1 MKPKEEI
8 KEIKKEEKETNE
20 KKVEERIEKA
30 LEEKT
35 KDKINR
41 IAFME
46 AILFTTHE
54 PLSIKEIAKIMRTT
68 ELQIEK
74 LLQQIKEKYNTENS
88 GIMLSDVGGYKLS
101 VKTEYV
107 DKVSHLTPHAE
118 LSRGLLRVLSIIV
131 YHEPVSQSEIVKVIG
146 NRTYDYVKELE
157 ERGLVKS
164 EKKSRTKIL
173 SVTEKFEE
181 YFGVKK
187 EDIKKLA

>member
-1 MKPKEEI
+1 MKP
-8 KEIKKEEKETNE
+8 KEEKETNSE
-20 KKVEERIEKA
+20 TKKEEKVEEKIEKA
-30 LEEKT
+30 LIEKD
-35 KDKINR
+35 KKINR
-41 IAFME
+41 IAFLE

-54 PLSIKEIAKIMRTT
+54 PLNIKEISKIMRTT
-68 ELQIEK
+68 DLQIEK

-164 EKKSRTKIL
+164 EKKSRTKML
-173 SVTEKFEE
+173 HVTEKFEE

-187 EDIKKLA
+187 EEIKKLAQG

>member
-1 MKPKEEI
+1 MKEKEEI
-8 KEIKKEEKETNE
+8 KETKKEEKA
-20 KKVEERIEKA
+20 EERIEKV

-35 KDKINR
+35 KDKKVNR
-41 IAFME
+41 SAFME

-54 PLSIKEIAKIMRTT
+54 SLSIKDIAKIMRTT
-68 ELQIEK
+68 DLQIEK

-164 EKKSRTKIL
+164 EKKSRTKML
-173 SVTEKFEE
+173 SVTDKFEE

-187 EDIKKLA
+187 EDVKKLAG